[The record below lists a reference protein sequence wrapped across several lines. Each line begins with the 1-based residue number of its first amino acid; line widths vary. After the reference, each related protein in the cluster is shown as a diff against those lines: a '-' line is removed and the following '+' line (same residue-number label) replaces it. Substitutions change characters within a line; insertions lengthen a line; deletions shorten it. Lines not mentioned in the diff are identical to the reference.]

1 MKKLILTASLMIAAV
16 AAFGQGQVNFANNN
30 ATRIWIDTDRD
41 GTTNGPT
48 DRLLDA
54 GPNSQVA
61 IYGLSGN
68 GQPVGSLVIQTTA
81 ITNLLTPGFFLGGVR
96 TLSLPTGPATLQVR
110 AWTGSFPSFE
120 AAQAAA
126 LGGTPGV
133 VTGQSN
139 PLNVTLTAS
148 PTPPP
153 TLLGSGLNQFNVA
166 PVPEPS
172 SIALGLLG
180 LGAIVL
186 FRRRK

>member
-1 MKKLILTASLMIAAV
+1 MKKLILTASLMVAAV

-30 ATRIWIDTDRD
+30 ATRIWADRD
-41 GTTNGPT
+41 ANGTTNGADT
-48 DRLLDA
+48 LLAA

-61 IYGLSGN
+61 IYGATGS

-110 AWTGSFPSFE
+110 AWTGSFPNYE
-120 AAQAAA
+120 AAAAA
-126 LGGTPGV
+126 AVADPSIFIGM
-133 VTGQSN
+133 SN
-139 PLNVTLTAS
+139 PLNVTLTTPPS
-148 PTPPP
+148 PPP